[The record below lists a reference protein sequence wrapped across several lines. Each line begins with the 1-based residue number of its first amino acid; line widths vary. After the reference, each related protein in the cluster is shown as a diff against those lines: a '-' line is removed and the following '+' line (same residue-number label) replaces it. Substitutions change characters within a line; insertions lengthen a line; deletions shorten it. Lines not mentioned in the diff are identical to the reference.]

1 MNVSSLNK
9 ALLVLSIPIL
19 LLCIYFQF
27 FVYIPGND
35 IYLSQSGKIAEKVV
49 LILEFMIFMLYYYFI
64 EVKYISKVFFLL
76 SIVIL
81 CGSIFLSDKYTRDL
95 KNELIDEEPY
105 VTIGIVAK
113 FEYTKRMDR
122 FRVYYNFKDLEGT
135 TVSSAFTIDR
145 KCVKSDTILVVFCG
159 QHPNLSKIF
168 NSRPSHNEINL
179 YKDGAKMLMK

>member
-35 IYLSQSGKIAEKVV
+35 IYLSQLGKIAEKVV
-49 LILEFMIFMLYYYFI
+49 LILEFMVFTLYYYFI
-64 EVKYISKVFFLL
+64 EVKYVSVAIFVLL
-76 SIVIL
+76 DIVI

-105 VTIGIVAK
+105 VTIGIVTK
-113 FEYTKRMDR
+113 LENTKRMDR
-122 FRVYYNFKDLEGT
+122 LRVYYDFKDLEGT

-168 NSRPSHNEINL
+168 NSRPSHKEINL
-179 YKDGAKMLMK
+179 YKDGAKKLMK